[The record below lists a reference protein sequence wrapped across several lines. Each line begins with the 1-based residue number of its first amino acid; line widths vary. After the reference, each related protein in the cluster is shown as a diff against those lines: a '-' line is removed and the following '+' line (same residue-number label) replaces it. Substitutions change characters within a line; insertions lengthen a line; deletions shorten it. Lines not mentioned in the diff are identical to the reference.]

1 MNFEKTKW
9 TMVPVT
15 LAEILELKKNKEVQV
30 KMLKFTSNLFV
41 IKCTAAANFASNI
54 YKTFA

>member
-1 MNFEKTKW
+1 
-9 TMVPVT
+9 MVPVT

>member
-1 MNFEKTKW
+1 
-9 TMVPVT
+9 MVPVT
-15 LAEILELKKNKEVQV
+15 LAEILELKKIKRY
-30 KMLKFTSNLFV
+30 KSRCSRFTSDLFV